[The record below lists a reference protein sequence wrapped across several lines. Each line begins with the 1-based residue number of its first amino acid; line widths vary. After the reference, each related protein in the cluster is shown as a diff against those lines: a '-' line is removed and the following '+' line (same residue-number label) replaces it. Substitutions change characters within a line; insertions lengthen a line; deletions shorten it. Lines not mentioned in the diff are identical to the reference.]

1 LILKLTLDDAV
12 QDFALSSDDSTFGAF
27 DDIVCEVQTS
37 REKFKYAIQIKHV
50 NDEQKKK
57 LKIKDLEKKSG
68 KFSLSTF
75 FNHYL
80 QVKDVCE
87 PFDLILYTN
96 QKFDFEAEK
105 EQIVFD
111 TGTNTINLAMT
122 KKCDVHPWLSTN
134 ENNCCYQFKI
144 IEHNDDT
151 TNIKEYEKFFG
162 KFYIYVEQMNVKQLE
177 EHIFD
182 KLKKKFCCENDHAL
196 KKYLHFIESWNNSEE
211 IKKKLSKTVMRNVLL
226 FSLFSENVI
235 TPPMISKEP
244 LNTEMRVLREAI
256 LKFDV
261 TIFDKKNEDLV
272 KSIWSFDSNEFLN
285 DAQAQELAVD
295 YQLTFNDQTRLLW
308 LMDRYPLLVV
318 DSVVTRK
325 AIDLSG
331 SKKFVLFSDSDNIK
345 KISNLSVFRKLS
357 DLEEHPEIYKTVVDK
372 FRCAIQLKR
381 NAFPLRKFLEENKKV
396 QEIIT
401 TDKLVSMIN
410 GPLVICADNEE
421 LPPLY
426 IPRHISRNIIEV
438 RFFEKM
444 DEDTLV
450 FICCWKKNSKLL
462 DGLRTVDVEE
472 LLKNNEYG
480 EESGKVIYVSE
491 SEGSWE
497 KFEECCSKMKK
508 PKAHQFSM
516 TEGEELE
523 WVRSKHGVE
532 DLETFRVQQSSMEES
547 ELLKYENNINIVCA
561 ESGMGK
567 TELMKSVKNQSRF
580 NSWTIM
586 IYARNHHQ
594 HLKEKKD
601 DVEAFKK
608 YIIKRIY
615 NRYEEFDVKFLKML
629 IIETKSVVVRYIWDG
644 LDEVSSEHLKIVKK
658 LIRDLSLEGSKH
670 WITSRNNLKQDLERY
685 FKTLSRTIKEF
696 DEDQQKKYIDD
707 KLAHLSHTL
716 KKTSENII
724 KTIRSSSCKGVLGIP
739 LLIYILTELFSEKS
753 SVSRHEWL
761 TDGSFS
767 LAKLYHHFVEEKFY
781 CYFRDRLRCNLNN
794 ESQSEKNEV
803 TKKKRIVN
811 YEKVAMKMYFEGD
824 VVSNMDVDKFLN
836 KIKSRSDHVGI
847 ITRVVET
854 ERPLF
859 LHSSFGEYFA
869 GSYLARYDTHG
880 DKFGLSDRSYKN
892 IRLFRDLLVKQK

>member
-1 LILKLTLDDAV
+1 LILKLTVDDDV
-12 QDFALSSDDSTFGAF
+12 QDFALSSDDFTFGDF

-57 LKIKDLEKKSG
+57 LKIKDLQKKSG
-68 KFSLSTF
+68 KLSLSTF
-75 FNHYL
+75 YQHYL
-80 QVKDVCE
+80 DVKDVCE

-96 QKFDFEAEK
+96 QKFDFEVEK

-111 TGTNTINLAMT
+111 NGTNTINLAMT
-122 KKCDVHPWLSTN
+122 KKCDVHPWLSTIQS
-134 ENNCCYQFKI
+134 NCCYQFKI
-144 IEHNDDT
+144 IENNDDT

-162 KFYIYVEQMNVKQLE
+162 KFFMYVEQMNVKQLE
-177 EHIFD
+177 EHILDTF
-182 KLKKKFCCENDHAL
+182 KKKFCCENDHAL
-196 KKYLHFIESWNNSEE
+196 KKYLHFIESWNNREE
-211 IKKKLSKTVMRNVLL
+211 TKKKLSKTVMKNVLL

-261 TIFDKKNEDLV
+261 TIFGKKNEDLV
-272 KSIWSFDSNEFLN
+272 KSIWSFDSNELLN

-295 YQLTFNDQTRLLW
+295 YSLFSNDHAVLLW

-318 DSVVTRK
+318 DSVITRK
-325 AIDLSG
+325 AINLSG
-331 SKKFVLFSDSDNIK
+331 SKKFVLFSDSDNINDFT
-345 KISNLSVFRKLS
+345 NLSVLRKLS
-357 DLEEHPEIYKTVVDK
+357 DLEKHPDIYKIVVDK
-372 FRCAIQLKR
+372 FRCAIQLKT
-381 NAFPLRKFLEENKKV
+381 NAFPLRKFLGENKKI
-396 QEIIT
+396 QEIVT

-410 GPLVICADNEE
+410 GPLVICADNEV

-426 IPRHISRNIIEV
+426 IPRHISRNIIDV
-438 RFFEKM
+438 KIFEKM
-444 DEDTLV
+444 AEDTLI

-462 DGLRTVDVEE
+462 DGFRTVDVEE
-472 LLKNNEYG
+472 LLKNDEYG
-480 EESGKVIYVSE
+480 EESGRIICISE

-516 TEGEELE
+516 TEEEELE

-532 DLETFRVQQSSMEES
+532 DLKKFRVEQSSMEES
-547 ELLKYENNINIVCA
+547 ELLKYENNLNIVC
-561 ESGMGK
+561 SKPGMGK

-594 HLKEKKD
+594 HFKEKKD

-608 YIIKRIY
+608 YIINRIY
-615 NRYEEFDVKFLKML
+615 NRYEEFDVKFLKMF

-670 WITSRNNLKQDLERY
+670 WITSRNNLKQDLEQY

-707 KLAHLSHTL
+707 KLAHCHTL

-753 SVSRHEWL
+753 S
-761 TDGSFS
+761 GSGQDQVDRRII
-767 LAKLYHHFVEEKFY
+767 FVGQAVPPP
-781 CYFRDRLRCNLNN
+781 
-794 ESQSEKNEV
+794 S
-803 TKKKRIVN
+803 
-811 YEKVAMKMYFEGD
+811 
-824 VVSNMDVDKFLN
+824 
-836 KIKSRSDHVGI
+836 
-847 ITRVVET
+847 
-854 ERPLF
+854 
-859 LHSSFGEYFA
+859 
-869 GSYLARYDTHG
+869 
-880 DKFGLSDRSYKN
+880 
-892 IRLFRDLLVKQK
+892 